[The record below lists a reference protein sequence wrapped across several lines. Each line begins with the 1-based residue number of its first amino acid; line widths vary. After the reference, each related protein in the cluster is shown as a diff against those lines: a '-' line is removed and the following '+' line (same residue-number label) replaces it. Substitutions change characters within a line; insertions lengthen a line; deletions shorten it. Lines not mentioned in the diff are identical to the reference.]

1 MALIELILGR
11 PGHEIRW
18 LKKGYQLRYGRDLVS
33 EVRDDLSGKVEQS
46 ECGLVFLWYSMKR
59 SVWC

>member
-46 ECGLVFLWYSMKR
+46 EWGFNFFTLFFEGG
-59 SVWC
+59 VWC